1 MHFLS
6 ISDISPGEL
15 DSLLDDALEFKQR
28 RRKGATDR
36 KLEGKSVALLFEKPS
51 TRTRVSFEVA
61 VSELGGHAICLNSK
75 DMQLGRGETIEDT
88 AAVMSRYVHA
98 VMARVYSHDTLVKL
112 AATSSVPVI
121 NGLSDRE
128 HPCQLLADL
137 LTVRENKG
145 KFEGLRFAWIGDGN
159 NVCNSA
165 ILACAMTG
173 MKMTVACPAGYEPA
187 PDIIKKAAR
196 MGGAV
201 DVVRD
206 PEKAARDADI
216 MYTDVWVSMGDEDE
230 QAERRRDFAPYQIN
244 SKLLELAAPD
254 VMVLHCLPAHRGEEI
269 SDEAVSLHWQTIL
282 EQAENRLHAQKAL
295 LVKLIG
301 TR

>member
-15 DSLLDDALEFKQR
+15 DSLLDDATEFRQR
-28 RRKGATDR
+28 RRKGAIDR

-51 TRTRVSFEVA
+51 TRTRISFEVA

-75 DMQLGRGETIEDT
+75 DMQLGRGETVEDT

-98 VMARVYSHDTLVKL
+98 VMARVYSHGTLVKL

-137 LTVRENKG
+137 LTIRENKG

-159 NVCNSA
+159 NVCNSLL
-165 ILACAMTG
+165 LACAYTG
-173 MKMTVACPAGYEPA
+173 IELTIACPPGYEPN
-187 PDIIKKAAR
+187 PELLKKAIVA
-196 MGGAV
+196 GGKIKITNDPKEAANGA
-201 DVVRD
+201 DVV
-206 PEKAARDADI
+206 
-216 MYTDVWVSMGDEDE
+216 Y
-230 QAERRRDFAPYQIN
+230 
-244 SKLLELAAPD
+244 
-254 VMVLHCLPAHRGEEI
+254 
-269 SDEAVSLHWQTIL
+269 
-282 EQAENRLHAQKAL
+282 
-295 LVKLIG
+295 
-301 TR
+301 